1 MVVFIVDWCIQDKIL
16 ILSPFLAAQKLQK
29 TLFYMIQVNINLVFN
44 NVWIFILILK
54 VYTLRT
60 SNGENYFK
68 LAFGVK
74 ITTVHKKNDKWKTA
88 WTRYE
93 LAQMYD

>member
-1 MVVFIVDWCIQDKIL
+1 MVVCIVDWCIQDKIL

-54 VYTLRT
+54 VYTMPT
-60 SNGENYFK
+60 ANGRK
-68 LAFGVK
+68 LF
-74 ITTVHKKNDKWKTA
+74 
-88 WTRYE
+88 
-93 LAQMYD
+93 